1 MTDEEMSGGR
11 HAALAS
17 DARRQVLELLMW
29 SDVALDAAAVAAQVG
44 LHVTTVR
51 FHLEQLESAG
61 LIRRAVERA
70 GARGRPRILFS
81 AGPAAREDE
90 AKHDLSQALAGALAE
105 DADGG
110 RARAIRAGEQ
120 WSASFAGE
128 LRESAGEGVA
138 PLLRIL
144 DRLGFDPEVEV
155 PVGDLADAAG
165 PAGAEPVADGADAP
179 GPVDPPVVNLLA
191 CPFRADARQAPEV
204 ICSVH
209 LGLIR
214 GIAETLGHDPEGT
227 ELRPFVGPELC
238 QVRLRGAWA
247 VEASPAE

>member
-1 MTDEEMSGGR
+1 MTDEEATGGR

-17 DARRQVLELLMW
+17 DARRQVLELLME
-29 SDVALDAAAVAAQVG
+29 SPAALDTAAVSAQVG
-44 LHVTTVR
+44 LHITTVR
-51 FHLEQLESAG
+51 FHLEQLEGAG

-70 GARGRPRILFS
+70 GTRGRPRILFT
-81 AGPAAREDE
+81 AGPIAREDE
-90 AKHDLSQALAGALAE
+90 ARHDLSQALAGALAE
-105 DADGG
+105 DADSG
-110 RARAIRAGEQ
+110 RARAIRAGEH

-128 LRESAGEGVA
+128 LRGNAGEGVA
-138 PLLRIL
+138 PLMRIL
-144 DRLGFDPEVEV
+144 DRLGFDPEVAE
-155 PVGDLADAAG
+155 PLADAQ
-165 PAGAEPVADGADAP
+165 VADAQVAEAQTP
-179 GPVDPPVVNLLA
+179 TTPVINLLA

-247 VEASPAE
+247 PEAAPAG